1 MCYLL
6 FGNDTVDA
14 LRVYSFNR
22 LSQYLV
28 YATTYLLGTLRK
40 VKSNSGHIYLLALVL
55 KVCRTPGPTVCLYKH
70 AAGYRQHTINSD
82 AGSSHPLA
90 AGMTA

>member
-1 MCYLL
+1 MIPEVFDEILNCGGPLVL
-6 FGNDTVDA
+6 TGNIEE
-14 LRVYSFNR
+14 
-22 LSQYLV
+22 
-28 YATTYLLGTLRK
+28 

-82 AGSSHPLA
+82 AGSLRPLA